1 MKHSY
6 SRALAMLVA
15 GAALVASFSALA
27 LAPAKEKVI
36 LTITGKIADKNTPS
50 AAVFDLAMLQEIGVA
65 GFETSTTWT
74 EGVIQFDGVSLKAL
88 LDRLGVSE
96 GTLKMYAINDYVIEV
111 PVSDA
116 VENGPILAYSQ
127 NGEMMS
133 VRDKGPLWMLY
144 PFDLNEDYRTEVI
157 YSRSIWQLVKIEV
170 VP

>member
-1 MKHSY
+1 MFKSWIVAPLMVLM
-6 SRALAMLVA
+6 SLLPLQAGPAPLQEPTGDVMLTVT
-15 GAALVASFSALA
+15 GAIGVTN
-27 LAPAKEKVI
+27 APE
-36 LTITGKIADKNTPS
+36 G
-50 AAVFDLAMLQEIGVA
+50 AVFDLAMLQEIGVA
-65 GFETSTTWT
+65 GFATSTTWT

-133 VRDKGPLWMLY
+133 VRDKGPLWMIY

>member
-1 MKHSY
+1 MFRSWIVAPLMVLMSLLPLH
-6 SRALAMLVA
+6 AEIAPLPAPTGDAMLTVT
-15 GAALVASFSALA
+15 GTIGVTN
-27 LAPAKEKVI
+27 APE
-36 LTITGKIADKNTPS
+36 G
-50 AAVFDLAMLQEIGVA
+50 AVFDLAMLQEIGVT
-65 GFETSTTWT
+65 GFATSTTWT
-74 EGVIQFDGVSLKAL
+74 QGVIQFDGVSLKAL
-88 LDRLGVSE
+88 LDRLGVTE

-133 VRDKGPLWMLY
+133 VRDKGPLWMIY
-144 PFDLNEDYRTEVI
+144 PFDLNEDYRSEVI